1 MGQET
6 WKKKETEEF
15 RFGRSIQRVGNLFRR
30 LADENLSQHGINI
43 SQLRILG
50 YLSRFEEGGEIC
62 QRDLEEAFGVRRSS
76 ITSILNNMEKSGYLV
91 RRVSPDDARVKK
103 VSLTEKG
110 KELDESLRNYIHSLE
125 EKLLDGIPPAETE
138 VVKKCLER
146 MLENLEETER
156 NPL

>member
-1 MGQET
+1 MGQDIR
-6 WKKKETEEF
+6 KKEEAEEF
-15 RFGRSIQRVGNLFRR
+15 RFGKNIQRVGNLFRR
-30 LADENLSQHGINI
+30 LADDNLSHLGINI

-50 YLSRFEEGGEIC
+50 YLSRFGEDGEVC

-76 ITSILNNMEKSGYLV
+76 VTSILNNMEKSGYLV
-91 RRVSPDDARVKK
+91 RRVSSEDARVKK

-110 KELDESLRNYIHSLE
+110 KALDESLRSYIYSLE
-125 EKLLDGIPPAETE
+125 GRLLDGITPEESE
-138 VVKKCLER
+138 VMKRCLVK